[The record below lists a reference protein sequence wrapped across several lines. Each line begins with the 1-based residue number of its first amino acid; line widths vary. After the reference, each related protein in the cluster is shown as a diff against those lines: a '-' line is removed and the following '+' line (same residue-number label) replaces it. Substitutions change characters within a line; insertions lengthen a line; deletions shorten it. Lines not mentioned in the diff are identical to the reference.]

1 MDAHARPNLP
11 EYASK
16 LIRHKTKQLIG
27 RFGFTRSDRPD
38 LAQELA
44 AHLVERLP
52 KYDPRRSSQSTF
64 ISRVIER
71 KIASII
77 RHQKAGLRDHRRV
90 GRSLAELST
99 DEFGKP
105 TELGDT
111 LHSDADARVER
122 RSGPREINRADLSI
136 DVRSTVESLNPTARR
151 ICEQLPEKTVT
162 EISRQLGLSRATVYE
177 HIARIRRQFH
187 DAGLAEYM
195 EE

>member
-1 MDAHARPNLP
+1 MDAQARPNMP

-38 LAQELA
+38 LAQELG

-52 KYDPRRSSQSTF
+52 KYDPRRSSQNTF
-64 ISRVIER
+64 VSRVIER

-90 GRSLAELST
+90 GRSLAELSP

-105 TELGDT
+105 TELGDA
-111 LHSDADARVER
+111 ADARVER

-136 DVRSTVESLNPTARR
+136 DLRSTVDSLDPTARR
-151 ICEQLPEKTVT
+151 ICEQLSDETIT
-162 EISRQLGLSRATVYE
+162 GISRQLGLSRATVYE

-195 EE
+195 DE